1 MYEER
6 RKKHYL
12 RSYNPIC
19 PRHPGC
25 KHFCFGKSS
34 GDRQLTC
41 SHGNPTPAPSLW
53 PGRELRKYHY
63 PLHLSSPPPGA
74 ARILRISF
82 IARLIS
88 RVVAHLRLGSA
99 SRPMQVTYLM
109 KWIFSCQRSLSG
121 RSSPLTFLLAGKNHE
136 CTKLFLI
143 LLKIFFFRLF
153 NVITGTSICCASSRV
168 LTAYSDR

>member
-1 MYEER
+1 MYKER
-6 RKKHYL
+6 RKSL
-12 RSYNPIC
+12 ICAPITLFVLDT
-19 PRHPGC
+19 PGI

-74 ARILRISF
+74 TRILRISF

-88 RVVAHLRLGSA
+88 RVVAHLRLGSTFR
-99 SRPMQVTYLM
+99 SMQITYLM
-109 KWIFSCQRSLSG
+109 KWIFSCQRSLLGGSN
-121 RSSPLTFLLAGKNHE
+121 PLTFLLAGKNHE

-153 NVITGTSICCASSRV
+153 NVITGTSICCASLRV

>member
-6 RKKHYL
+6 RKNL
-12 RSYNPIC
+12 ICAPITLFVLDT
-19 PRHPGC
+19 PGV

-74 ARILRISF
+74 TRILRISF
-82 IARLIS
+82 IARLVS
-88 RVVAHLRLGSA
+88 RVVAHLRLGST
-99 SRPMQVTYLM
+99 SRSMQVTYLM
-109 KWIFSCQRSLSG
+109 KWIFSCQRSLLG
-121 RSSPLTFLLAGKNHE
+121 GSSPLTFLLVGKIQKVA
-136 CTKLFLI
+136 KLFLS
-143 LLKIFFFRLF
+143 LLKIFFFLQPSVLLGMF
-153 NVITGTSICCASSRV
+153 ICSASFFS
-168 LTAYSDR
+168 LTAYSDK